1 MWALKTTSDMT
12 TMVMGVGLLITI
24 GCAMLAGNIAEKKGY
39 SFAAFA
45 VFGVFLSVIALIV
58 AAVLPDK
65 NTQPQ
70 LMASESAKAQ
80 AIADYKKLLD
90 DGTITQEEFDAKKH
104 ELLS

>member
-1 MWALKTTSDMT
+1 MWALETTSDMT
-12 TMVMGVGLLITI
+12 TMVMGIGLLITV

-65 NTQPQ
+65 NAE
-70 LMASESAKAQ
+70 ASQSKAQ
-80 AIADYKKLLD
+80 QIAEYKKLLD
-90 DGTITQEEFDAKKH
+90 DGAITQEEFDAKKH
-104 ELLS
+104 DLLS